1 MKARL
6 YIDITFSKRATDAE
20 SAATAL
26 DNVLDVGMS
35 ALDDC
40 WDDYG
45 GKPSIGKC
53 LVLDT
58 EQAAEHA
65 EALDALVV
73 RDFLDEKRNDLRTM
87 LAPIRD
93 FLQQVAGLK
102 R

>member
-1 MKARL
+1 
-6 YIDITFSKRATDAE
+6 
-20 SAATAL
+20 
-26 DNVLDVGMS
+26 MS

-40 WDDYG
+40 WDEYG
-45 GKPSIGKC
+45 GKPSIGKF

-73 RDFLDEKRNDLRTM
+73 CDFLDEKRNDLRTM

-93 FLQQVAGLK
+93 FLRQIASVV
-102 R
+102 